1 MQGKEI
7 ETDVYFYYAM
17 WSYGG
22 EIVEEDGKSGLDS
35 QAAIDAAKLYKSLID
50 EGLTRAGRHRATTA
64 RTCRTSS
71 SRARSA

>member
-22 EIVEEDGKSGLDS
+22 EIVKDGKSGLDS
-35 QAAIDAAKLYKSLID
+35 QAAIDAAKLYKGFID
-50 EGLTRAGRHRATTA
+50 GGLTQPGVTSYSREDVQNLFKQGKVAT
-64 RTCRTSS
+64 
-71 SRARSA
+71 